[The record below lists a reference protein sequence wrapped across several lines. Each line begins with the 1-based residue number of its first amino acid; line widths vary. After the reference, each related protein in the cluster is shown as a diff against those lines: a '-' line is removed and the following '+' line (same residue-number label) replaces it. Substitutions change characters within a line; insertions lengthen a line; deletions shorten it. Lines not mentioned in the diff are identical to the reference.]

1 MDENGEIFN
10 ALNLLKSYE
19 MDNNAQDNEKP
30 EKKKYVGKNESAIR
44 FPAKL
49 ADTSLE
55 TKYIGLLLNEIKA
68 ISVFNFV
75 YDECFF
81 EDEMLLNIYKKI
93 LFTDGEKYAP
103 NSAKE
108 KFNFSKESQE
118 LYEIKNELRE
128 EFEDSDLKLEDVYRD
143 LRKIFILRKHYLR
156 IPVKE
161 IQTKIADIMN
171 YELYDQMSP
180 EDVED
185 AVMQV
190 TATEKFKRSILNK
203 DLTKFII
210 EGDNT
215 LTNGLDLPFPILTSA
230 FKGIRQ
236 GETAAFAMPS
246 NYGKSRF
253 TINLATYIAV
263 VHQKKF

>member
-81 EDEMLLNIYKKI
+81 EDEKKKKNKKKI
-93 LFTDGEKYAP
+93 LF
-103 NSAKE
+103 
-108 KFNFSKESQE
+108 
-118 LYEIKNELRE
+118 
-128 EFEDSDLKLEDVYRD
+128 
-143 LRKIFILRKHYLR
+143 
-156 IPVKE
+156 
-161 IQTKIADIMN
+161 
-171 YELYDQMSP
+171 
-180 EDVED
+180 
-185 AVMQV
+185 
-190 TATEKFKRSILNK
+190 
-203 DLTKFII
+203 
-210 EGDNT
+210 
-215 LTNGLDLPFPILTSA
+215 
-230 FKGIRQ
+230 
-236 GETAAFAMPS
+236 
-246 NYGKSRF
+246 
-253 TINLATYIAV
+253 
-263 VHQKKF
+263 